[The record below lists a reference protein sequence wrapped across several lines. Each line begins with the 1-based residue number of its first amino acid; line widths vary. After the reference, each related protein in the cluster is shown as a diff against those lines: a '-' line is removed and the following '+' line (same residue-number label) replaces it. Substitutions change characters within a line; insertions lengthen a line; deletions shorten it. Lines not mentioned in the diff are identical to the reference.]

1 MELSGSRGNRSCQ
14 EVPCV
19 WPPSLLASRPKA
31 ETAKEGHEPWSWR
44 TDAKRPL
51 PGATFLLHFDYW
63 SHLITVT
70 AWELSAVSPEESEA
84 QRG

>member
-1 MELSGSRGNRSCQ
+1 MTRDTGAYFE
-14 EVPCV
+14 
-19 WPPSLLASRPKA
+19 LLASRSVA

-44 TDAKRPL
+44 TDEKRPF
-51 PGATFLLHFDYW
+51 PGATFLLRFDCW

-70 AWELSAVSPEESEA
+70 AGEPSVVTYEESEA